1 MLNRVEAKELQD
13 KLIIIYKF
21 ISHQKHLK
29 RFFDYN
35 PPPIRSE
42 AVKKLLK
49 SPESEKILKGAIL
62 ELEKIINPG
71 VEKSEDLLHHILNRE
86 DVEFI
91 AKRYGMRDSWDL
103 NKLDI
108 EKLIKRI

>member
-1 MLNRVEAKELQD
+1 MLNKVEAKELQD

-29 RFFDYN
+29 RFFDYH
-35 PPPIRSE
+35 PPIRSE

-49 SPESEKILKGAIL
+49 SPESEKILKEAIL
-62 ELEKIINPG
+62 ELEKIINPR

>member
-1 MLNRVEAKELQD
+1 MLNRIEAKELQD
-13 KLIIIYKF
+13 KLIILYKF

-29 RFFDYN
+29 GFFDYA
-35 PPPIRSE
+35 PPIKSE
-42 AVKKLLK
+42 AVRRLLK
-49 SPESEKILKGAIL
+49 SPGSEEIIKEAIL
-62 ELEKIINPG
+62 ELERIINFR
-71 VEKSEDLLHHILNRE
+71 VEKSEDLFHHILNRE

-108 EKLIKRI
+108 EKLIRRI